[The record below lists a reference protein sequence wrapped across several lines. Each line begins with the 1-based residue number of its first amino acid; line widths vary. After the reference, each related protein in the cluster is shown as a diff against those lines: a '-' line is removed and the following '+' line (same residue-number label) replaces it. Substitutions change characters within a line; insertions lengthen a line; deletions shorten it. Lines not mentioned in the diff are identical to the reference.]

1 MDNRTFIFYKIERV
15 ACECASESIGVNLS
29 ATKLYEGKKRTTLAI
44 SVARQLAFLFMHD
57 NFGISYRRI
66 SEHSKMTINSVM
78 KCVRKAREYRF
89 SDIVY
94 KKVYKLIEER
104 L

>member
-15 ACECASESIGVNLS
+15 ACECVSESIGVNLS
-29 ATKLYEGKKRTTLAI
+29 AAKLYEGKKRTTLAI
-44 SVARQLAFLFMHD
+44 SVARHLAFLFMHD
-57 NFGISYRRI
+57 HYGISYVLIAERA
-66 SEHSKMTINSVM
+66 KMGVKSVM

-94 KKVYKLIEER
+94 KKVYKKIEER